1 LNRVKFALITF
12 SALTCAFTSNAQVPA
27 DVRES
32 LSSRQVVTSGRYV
45 YATAEGPLRGTREA
59 SEELLVTRAMRGLVH
74 QLCEFDLSPGKR
86 LEASLSGVSLVAS
99 TTKGKAMEVVI
110 RVPVQ
115 KPSCKVIVVDSAIAA
130 PTPATKLEATC
141 NEDTQIRLTESKY
154 TRSQDIVIRIFSG
167 EY

>member
-1 LNRVKFALITF
+1 M
-12 SALTCAFTSNAQVPA
+12 
-27 DVRES
+27 RES

-45 YATAEGPLRGTREA
+45 YAAAEGPLRGTREA

-74 QLCEFDLSPGKR
+74 QLCEFDLSQDKR

-115 KPSCKVIVVDSAIAA
+115 KPSCKVIVVDSANAA
-130 PTPATKLEATC
+130 PAPATKSEATR
-141 NEDTQIRLTESKY
+141 NEDMQIRLTESKY

>member
-1 LNRVKFALITF
+1 MNRVKFALITF

-59 SEELLVTRAMRGLVH
+59 SEELLVTRAMRGLAH

-115 KPSCKVIVVDSAIAA
+115 KPSCKVIVADSANAA
-130 PTPATKLEATC
+130 PAPATKLEATR
-141 NEDTQIRLTESKY
+141 NEDMQIRLTESKY

>member
-1 LNRVKFALITF
+1 MNRVKFITIAL
-12 SALTCAFTSNAQVPA
+12 SALTCAFPLNAQVPP

-32 LSSRQVVTSGRYV
+32 LSSQQVVTSGRYV
-45 YATAEGPLRGTREA
+45 YATAEGPVRGTREA

-74 QLCEFDLSPGKR
+74 KLCEFDLSPGKR
-86 LEASLSGVSLVAS
+86 LEGSLSGVNLVAS
-99 TTKGKAMEVVI
+99 TIKGKAMEVVI

-115 KPSCKVIVVDSAIAA
+115 KPSCKVIAVDAAIASS
-130 PTPATKLEATC
+130 TQTTKSEAIR
-141 NEDTQIRLTESKY
+141 NEDAQIRLIESKY